1 MNASTNP
8 EGPGPEWIRASPP
21 KSVYSCRI
29 LDLKALI
36 QLLVSDTTDFNTIS
50 VLSGIDEKA
59 FSLLK
64 AGRQVHLTFV
74 NRHKGPLRAQIA
86 DLLSRQQ
93 IQPLHSWKVAVDF
106 EFSTYE
112 LPATVETLYSI
123 CQSILTTAFALPES
137 QELRIKLY

>member
-1 MNASTNP
+1 MRESKSPQST
-8 EGPGPEWIRASPP
+8 GPDPIPDPAP

-29 LDLKALI
+29 PDLQPLI

-64 AGRQVHLTFV
+64 ARSQVHLTIV
-74 NRHKGPLRAQIA
+74 TRQKGPLRAQIA
-86 DLLSRQQ
+86 DLLSRRQ
-93 IQPLHSWKVAVDF
+93 IKELHSWQVAVDF
-106 EFSTYE
+106 EFTAYE
-112 LPATVETLYSI
+112 LPATADTLYSI
-123 CQSILTTAFALPES
+123 CQSILTTVFALPES